1 MNEKRIKLKKIRCI
15 IDMIRRI
22 LFFFSIIMTL
32 VGCED
37 DVFTTSTSARLSF
50 SVDSLKM
57 DTVFSTM
64 GSRTYDFWVYNRNN
78 DGIRLQSV
86 RLSKGNQTG
95 FRVNVDGAY
104 LDNSIGSV
112 VTELEVRGGDSIR
125 VFVELTAPE
134 NGMLEPQLV
143 EDRLVFKLEN
153 GVEQP
158 LVLQGHTWDAVE
170 MCNVVVHQDTL
181 IESKKPIIVYGG
193 LKVDSAAT
201 LTIRNTTLYFH
212 EGPGLEVYGRLLTD
226 SVVMRGDRLDHMF
239 DYLPYDRVSGQW
251 GNDGGVVF
259 RSSSTRNVLRH
270 TEIRNSGKYG
280 ICCDSATYTEHVR
293 RLDLDHCVIHNC
305 KGAGVV
311 SYNSNIRLRYCQLS
325 NTQGDCLAVYGGKAD
340 VNRCTFA
347 QFYPFVGG
355 RGAALRFSNILPLYG
370 MNCDSSIVTGYDE
383 DVVMGVVVD
392 TLKTYNFQFS
402 NTLLRTPYEEGVDTL
417 LFRNVKWE
425 SPKDS
430 IQGKKHFKLIDED
443 NLKYDFHLDSI
454 SPVQGWGCY

>member
-1 MNEKRIKLKKIRCI
+1 
-15 IDMIRRI
+15 
-22 LFFFSIIMTL
+22 
-32 VGCED
+32 
-37 DVFTTSTSARLSF
+37 
-50 SVDSLKM
+50 
-57 DTVFSTM
+57 
-64 GSRTYDFWVYNRNN
+64 
-78 DGIRLQSV
+78 
-86 RLSKGNQTG
+86 
-95 FRVNVDGAY
+95 
-104 LDNSIGSV
+104 
-112 VTELEVRGGDSIR
+112 
-125 VFVELTAPE
+125 
-134 NGMLEPQLV
+134 
-143 EDRLVFKLEN
+143 
-153 GVEQP
+153 
-158 LVLQGHTWDAVE
+158 
-170 MCNVVVHQDTL
+170 
-181 IESKKPIIVYGG
+181 
-193 LKVDSAAT
+193 
-201 LTIRNTTLYFH
+201 
-212 EGPGLEVYGRLLTD
+212 
-226 SVVMRGDRLDHMF
+226 MRGDRLDHMF

-251 GNDGGVVF
+251 GKDGGVVF
-259 RSSSTRNVLRH
+259 RSSSTRNVLRN
-270 TEIRNSGKYG
+270 TEIRNAGKYG
-280 ICCDSATYTEHVR
+280 ICCDSTAYTENVR
-293 RLDLDHCVIHNC
+293 RLDMDHCIVHNC

-311 SYNSNIRLRYCQLS
+311 SYNANIRLRYCQLS

>member
-1 MNEKRIKLKKIRCI
+1 
-15 IDMIRRI
+15 MIRRI
-22 LFFFSIIMTL
+22 IFFFAILMAL

-37 DVFTTSTSARLSF
+37 NDSFTTSTSARLSF
-50 SVDSLKM
+50 SIDSLKM
-57 DTVFSTM
+57 DTVFSTV
-64 GSRTYDFWVYNRNN
+64 GSRTYDFWVYNRNS
-78 DGIRLQSV
+78 DGVRLQSV
-86 RLSKGNQTG
+86 RLAQGNQTG

-104 LDNSIGSV
+104 LDNSLGSV
-112 VTELEVRGGDSIR
+112 VTDLEVREGDSIR

-134 NGMLEPQLV
+134 NGALEPQLV
-143 EDRLVFKLEN
+143 EDKLVFRLES
-153 GVEQP
+153 GVEQQ

-170 MCNVVVHQDTL
+170 MRNVVVHQDSL

-251 GNDGGVVF
+251 GKDGGVVF
-259 RSSSTRNVLRH
+259 RSSSTRNVLRN
-270 TEIRNSGKYG
+270 TEIRNAGKFG
-280 ICCDSATYTEHVR
+280 ICCDSTAYTENVR
-293 RLDLDHCVIHNC
+293 RLDMDHCIVHNC

-311 SYNSNIRLRYCQLS
+311 SYNANIRLRYCQLS

>member
-1 MNEKRIKLKKIRCI
+1 
-15 IDMIRRI
+15 MIRRI
-22 LFFFSIIMTL
+22 LFFFAILMAL

-37 DVFTTSTSARLSF
+37 NDSFTTSTSARLSF
-50 SVDSLKM
+50 SIDSLKM
-57 DTVFSTM
+57 DTVFSTV
-64 GSRTYDFWVYNRNN
+64 GSRTYDFWVYNRNS
-78 DGIRLQSV
+78 DGVRLQSV
-86 RLSKGNQTG
+86 RLAQGNQTG

-104 LDNSIGSV
+104 LDNSLGSV
-112 VTELEVRGGDSIR
+112 VTDLEVREGDSIR

-134 NGMLEPQLV
+134 NGALEPQLV
-143 EDRLVFKLEN
+143 EDRLVFRLES
-153 GVEQP
+153 GVEQQ

-170 MCNVVVHQDTL
+170 MRNVVVHQDSL

-212 EGPGLEVYGRLLTD
+212 EGPGLEVYGRLLTAG
-226 SVVMRGDRLDHMF
+226 VVMRGARLDHMF
-239 DYLPYDRVSGQW
+239 DYLPYDRVSSRW
-251 GNDGGVVF
+251 GKDGGVVCR
-259 RSSSTRNVLRH
+259 RSATRNVLRN
-270 TEIRNSGKYG
+270 TEIRNAGKFG
-280 ICCDSATYTEHVR
+280 ICCDSTAYTENVR
-293 RLDLDHCVIHNC
+293 RLDMDHCIVHNC

-311 SYNSNIRLRYCQLS
+311 SYNANIRLRYCQLS

-383 DVVMGVVVD
+383 DVEMGVVVD

>member
-1 MNEKRIKLKKIRCI
+1 
-15 IDMIRRI
+15 MIRKL
-22 LFFFSIIMTL
+22 LFFFAIMTAL
-32 VGCED
+32 IGCED
-37 DVFTTSTSARLSF
+37 DDSFTTSTSARLSF

-57 DTVFSTM
+57 DTVFSTV
-64 GSRTYDFWVYNRNN
+64 GSKTYDFWVYNRNSN
-78 DGIRLQSV
+78 GIRLQSV
-86 RLSKGNQTG
+86 RLAHGNQTG

-104 LDNSIGSV
+104 LDNSLGSV
-112 VTELEVRGGDSIR
+112 ATDLEIRKEDSIR

-134 NGMLEPQLV
+134 NGKQYPQIV
-143 EDRLVFKLEN
+143 EDKLVFKLES
-153 GVEQP
+153 GLEQQM
-158 LVLQGHTWDAVE
+158 VLQGHTWDAVE
-170 MCNVVVHQDTL
+170 MRNVVIHQDSL

-212 EGPGLEVYGRLLTD
+212 EGLGLEVYGRLLTD

-251 GNDGGVVF
+251 GKDGGVVF
-259 RSSSTRNVLRH
+259 RSSSTRNVLRN
-270 TEIRNSGKYG
+270 TEIRNAGKYG
-280 ICCDSATYTEHVR
+280 ICCDSTAYTENVR
-293 RLDLDHCVIHNC
+293 RLDMDHCIVHNC

-311 SYNSNIRLRYCQLS
+311 SYNANIRLRYCQLS

-355 RGAALRFSNILPLYG
+355 RGAALRFSNIMPLYG

-383 DVVMGVVVD
+383 DVVMGVVAD
-392 TLKTYNFQFS
+392 TLKAYNYQFS
-402 NTLLRTPYEEGVDTL
+402 NTLLRTPYEEGLDTL